1 MLRCISG
8 NPENDGFE
16 APFYT
21 GMSLPEVLKKG
32 VIPLRITP
40 SRIKIIFKFLLVCIL
55 ARKEANVADKN
66 IQNVNLIRL
75 LMG

>member
-8 NPENDGFE
+8 NPGNDGFE
-16 APFYT
+16 APFHT

-40 SRIKIIFKFLLVCIL
+40 SRKK
-55 ARKEANVADKN
+55 
-66 IQNVNLIRL
+66 
-75 LMG
+75 

>member
-16 APFYT
+16 TPFHT
-21 GMSLPEVLKKG
+21 EMSLPEVLKKG

-40 SRIKIIFKFLLVCIL
+40 SRKK
-55 ARKEANVADKN
+55 
-66 IQNVNLIRL
+66 
-75 LMG
+75 

>member
-8 NPENDGFE
+8 NPKNGGFE
-16 APFYT
+16 APFHT

-40 SRIKIIFKFLLVCIL
+40 SRKK
-55 ARKEANVADKN
+55 
-66 IQNVNLIRL
+66 
-75 LMG
+75 